1 MENIMSAAV
10 KPAAN
15 ETKPNNNDK
24 PLPNSRRIYIDG
36 VQPGVR
42 VPFREISQN
51 QTRSFDNTLEDNPP
65 VRVYDT
71 SGPWG
76 DPAVRG
82 DVREGLPSLR
92 RHWIL
97 ARGDVEE
104 YEGREL
110 QPIDDGYL
118 TFDAA
123 NQARQKEKAWQ
134 QEKGRLEDFPALSRT
149 PLRAKPGACVTQM
162 HYARQGIIT
171 PEMEFIAIRENLG
184 REVAFNSGSNTD
196 REHRDREHWDRA
208 LEQTA
213 ARNGSSEASRDSL
226 FHQHKGL
233 SFGAAIP
240 EYVTPEFV
248 RDEVA
253 RGRAIIPANINH
265 PEAEP
270 MIIGRNFLVKINAN
284 IGNSAVLSSI
294 DDEVEKMRWS
304 IKCGSDTVMDLST
317 GKNIHATREWIIR
330 NSPVPIGTVPIYQA
344 LEKVGG
350 KAEDLT
356 WEIFRDTL
364 IEQAEQ
370 GVDYFTIHA
379 GVRLPYIP
387 MTAKRTTG
395 IVSRGGSI
403 MAKWCLAHHEESFL
417 YTRFRDICEIMAAYD
432 VSFSFGDGL
441 RPGSIADANDE
452 AQFAELETLGELTKI
467 AWEHDCQVM
476 IEGPGHVPMHL
487 IKENMDKQLETC
499 QEAPFYT
506 LGPLTTDIAPGYD
519 HITSAIGAAMIGWYG
534 TAMLCY
540 VTPKEHL
547 GLPNKKDVKDGV
559 IAYKI
564 AAHAADLAKGHPGA
578 QYRDNALSKAR
589 FEFRWEDQ
597 FNLSLDPE
605 VAREYHDETL
615 PQEGAKLAHF
625 CSMCG
630 PHFCSMKIT
639 QDVREYAAQKE
650 IDERAAL
657 GVGMK
662 EKAEEFVAAGAEIYQ
677 TSNT

>member
-1 MENIMSAAV
+1 MSSAIEHESGPKHTGEPV
-10 KPAAN
+10 
-15 ETKPNNNDK
+15 E
-24 PLPNSRRIYIDG
+24 LPNSRRVYFTG
-36 VQPGVR
+36 KQAGVR

-51 QTRSFDNTLEDNPP
+51 VTRNFNGTVEENPA

-76 DPAVRG
+76 DPSSQC
-82 DVREGLPSLR
+82 DVREGLPTLR
-92 RHWIL
+92 RDWIVG
-97 ARGDVEE
+97 RDDVEF
-104 YEGREL
+104 YEGRNL
-110 QPIDDGYL
+110 TPIDDGYL
-118 TFDAA
+118 TFAAA
-123 NQARQKEKAWQ
+123 NQARSK
-134 QEKGRLEDFPALSRT
+134 EKGRLEDFPVLGRR
-149 PLRAKPGACVTQM
+149 PMRAKAGRCVTQM
-162 HYARQGIIT
+162 HYARKGIIT

-184 REVAFNSGSNTD
+184 REA
-196 REHRDREHWDRA
+196 A
-208 LEQTA
+208 LAHET
-213 ARNGSSEASRDSL
+213 SRDSL
-226 FHQHKGL
+226 LHQHAGQ
-233 SFGAAIP
+233 SFGASIP
-240 EYVTPEFV
+240 AYVTPEFV

-253 RGRAIIPANINH
+253 RGRAIIPANVNH
-265 PEAEP
+265 PESEP

-284 IGNSAVLSSI
+284 IGNSAVVSSI
-294 DDEVEKMRWS
+294 DEEVEKMRWS
-304 IKCGSDTVMDLST
+304 IRCGSDTVMDLST
-317 GKNIHATREWIIR
+317 GKNIHATREWILR

-350 KAEDLT
+350 KAEELT

-379 GVRLPYIP
+379 GVRLPYVP
-387 MTAKRTTG
+387 LTAKRTTG

-417 YTRFRDICEIMAAYD
+417 YTRFREICEIMSAYD
-432 VSFSFGDGL
+432 VSFSLGDGL

-467 AWEHDCQVM
+467 AWETDCQVM

-487 IKENMDKQLETC
+487 IKENMDKQLEIC
-499 QEAPFYT
+499 NEAPFYT

-519 HITSAIGAAMIGWYG
+519 HITSAIGAAMIGWFG

-559 IAYKI
+559 ISYKL

-578 QYRDNALSKAR
+578 QFRDNALSRAR

-639 QDVREYAAQKE
+639 QDVRDYAAQKDL
-650 IDERAAL
+650 DEAAAL
-657 GVGMK
+657 EAGLK
-662 EKAEEFVAAGAEIYQ
+662 EKAEEFVSTGGEIYQ
-677 TSNT
+677 GARN